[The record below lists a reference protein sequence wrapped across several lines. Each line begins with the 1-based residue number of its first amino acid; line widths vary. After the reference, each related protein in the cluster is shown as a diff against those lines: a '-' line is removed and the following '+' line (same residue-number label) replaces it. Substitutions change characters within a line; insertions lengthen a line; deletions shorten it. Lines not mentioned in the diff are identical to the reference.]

1 MSKKRRSVSGSQK
14 TKSQTDPD
22 VPDQNTE
29 NIINDVVRYIIL
41 KADENSFYTRSEL
54 NQNVIHKKGQCVD
67 SVIQQAIKVL
77 ENVYGYTLTEYDDV
91 KMKKKNYFLISM
103 LPSVNYSDEEEE
115 CVSSYETGS
124 NVPNAAHKILTL
136 LILSHIFMTNAPVSD
151 KSLYSFLKSLDIDVE
166 VEHPFFGKV
175 KEYIRETLI
184 KNYYLHCEFDEKT
197 KIQTFQWGIRAEI
210 EISKMKVLQ
219 FVCEMYG
226 NKQPKDWP
234 EHYRAAENQFK
245 EREELKEETRDES
258 S

>member
-1 MSKKRRSVSGSQK
+1 MWKKRRSVSGSQK
-14 TKSQTDPD
+14 TNSQTDPD

-29 NIINDVVRYIIL
+29 NIINDVVSI
-41 KADENSFYTRSEL
+41 
-54 NQNVIHKKGQCVD
+54 
-67 SVIQQAIKVL
+67 
-77 ENVYGYTLTEYDDV
+77 
-91 KMKKKNYFLISM
+91 
-103 LPSVNYSDEEEE
+103 LPSANYSDEEEEE

-136 LILSHIFMTNAPVSD
+136 LILSHIFMSNTPVSD

-184 KNYYLHCEFDEKT
+184 KNYYLHCEFDDKT

-234 EHYRAAENQFK
+234 EHYRAAENQFR
-245 EREELKEETRDES
+245 EREQKEETRVES

>member
-14 TKSQTDPD
+14 SKSQTDPD

-91 KMKKKNYFLISM
+91 KMKKKNYFLISI

-115 CVSSYETGS
+115 ECVSSYET
-124 NVPNAAHKILTL
+124 
-136 LILSHIFMTNAPVSD
+136 VSD

-184 KNYYLHCEFDEKT
+184 KNYYLHCEFDDKT

-234 EHYRAAENQFK
+234 EHYRAAENQFR